1 MRVRGRRLRFGTG
14 RRRRVKVRS
23 RSEGEKGREDSGE
36 EKGRENYL
44 LIAVSPIPGRSA
56 AAGGFPVRSSAGG
69 DANREQK
76 RATEGER
83 KRREGEGAFCA
94 PRQKGDR
101 GGARKRAR
109 AGAKRGGGGC
119 NTRTSQE
126 VTHPST
132 TLAQA
137 RLTSEF

>member
-23 RSEGEKGREDSGE
+23 RSEGEKGREDSGG

-44 LIAVSPIPGRSA
+44 LITVSPIPGRSA
-56 AAGGFPVRSSAGG
+56 AAGSFPVRSSAGG
-69 DANREQK
+69 DANR
-76 RATEGER
+76 AIEGER
-83 KRREGEGAFCA
+83 KRREDEGAFCA

-101 GGARKRAR
+101 GGERKRAR